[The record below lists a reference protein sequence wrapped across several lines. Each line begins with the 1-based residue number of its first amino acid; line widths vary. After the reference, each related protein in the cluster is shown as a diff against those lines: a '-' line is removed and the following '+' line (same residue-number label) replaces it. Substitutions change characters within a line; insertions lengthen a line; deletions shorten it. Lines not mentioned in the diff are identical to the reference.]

1 MVKQNKIINALG
13 IAVAFLICSLGVV
26 QCTNTKD
33 VACNCQEQS
42 FDVWTNEFITNMKTG
57 QLPDVADKL
66 AESKSASLYA
76 KCITE
81 GVKNISTN

>member
-1 MVKQNKIINALG
+1 MIKQNKTTKVLG
-13 IAVAFLICSLGVV
+13 IAVAILICGIGVF

-33 VACNCQEQS
+33 LACNCQEQS
-42 FDVWTNEFITNMKTG
+42 LDVWTNEFISYMKNG

-66 AESKSASLYA
+66 AESKSTFIYA
-76 KCITE
+76 KCMNE

>member
-1 MVKQNKIINALG
+1 MIKQNKLTNVLG
-13 IAVAFLICSLGVV
+13 ITVAFLICTIGVF
-26 QCTNTKD
+26 QCTNTNEI
-33 VACNCQEQS
+33 ACNCQEQS
-42 FDVWTNEFITNMKTG
+42 LEVWTSEFIANMKTG

-76 KCITE
+76 KCINE